1 MDGAYEDDNLPSE
14 EGRVDD
20 YEAQEDR
27 EREPEGNIDVY
38 GSSLQEIQRET
49 EEFHNANQDLSLE
62 EVSREY
68 PSGGNE
74 FVGAEINQNGNLDF
88 VNQSEQTVASEQAQH
103 SAEETNQDV
112 GGQSETSLEKQD
124 SAKDQS
130 EPQDF
135 AAASQPH
142 HRNHVPDLHN
152 QEAISDN
159 VTNEIIETVTTCVR
173 NIVTTTTSESEHVQ
187 NKDNVESNKEVPNNN
202 TSTTT
207 DTLDSHD
214 AQNKAEESADGNNES
229 SSSLSHQQPVEHNVQ
244 VCFEREVK
252 IVETQP
258 KVEAIEVENKSTTD
272 NSQS

>member
-1 MDGAYEDDNLPSE
+1 ME
-14 EGRVDD
+14 D

-49 EEFHNANQDLSLE
+49 QEFHNAYQDLSSE
-62 EVSREY
+62 EVVSRES
-68 PSGGNE
+68 PSGGDE
-74 FVGAEINQNGNLDF
+74 FVDAEVNQNENLDF

-103 SAEETNQDV
+103 STVETNQDV
-112 GGQSETSLEKQD
+112 GGQSETSLGKQD
-124 SAKDQS
+124 SAEDQS

-135 AAASQPH
+135 AAACQPH
-142 HRNHVPDLHN
+142 HRNLVPDLHN
-152 QEAISDN
+152 HEAISDN

-173 NIVTTTTSESEHVQ
+173 NIVTTTTSESEHSQ
-187 NKDNVESNKEVPNNN
+187 NRDNVESNEEVPSNN

-207 DTLDSHD
+207 DTLDIHD
-214 AQNKAEESADGNNES
+214 AQNKAEECADGNNES

-258 KVEAIEVENKSTTD
+258 KLKAIEVENKSTTD